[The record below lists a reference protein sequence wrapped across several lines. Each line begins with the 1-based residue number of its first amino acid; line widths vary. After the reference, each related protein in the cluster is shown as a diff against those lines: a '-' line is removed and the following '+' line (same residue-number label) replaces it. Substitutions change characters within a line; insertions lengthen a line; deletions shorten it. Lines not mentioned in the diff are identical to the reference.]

1 VGVKLISQT
10 EVARRLGLTCA
21 AVRTMDA
28 QLKPIKVLGGG
39 RVYPEK
45 NVDRVAGQ
53 RDAKPRKKTVRK

>member
-1 VGVKLISQT
+1 
-10 EVARRLGLTCA
+10 
-21 AVRTMDA
+21 MDA